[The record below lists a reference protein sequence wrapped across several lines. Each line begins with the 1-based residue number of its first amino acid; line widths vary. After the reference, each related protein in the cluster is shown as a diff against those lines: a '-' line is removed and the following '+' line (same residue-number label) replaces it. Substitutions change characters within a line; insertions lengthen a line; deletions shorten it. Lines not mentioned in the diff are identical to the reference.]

1 MYGIVHGGPLC
12 DLILTP
18 PIGPLT
24 LSRHGLPPA
33 ARFSSRHMFEL
44 RQELMAI
51 RRWELA
57 NFTCST
63 QTEIDAV
70 AHRILR
76 MAELLRRVREIAERN

>member
-1 MYGIVHGGPLC
+1 
-12 DLILTP
+12 
-18 PIGPLT
+18 
-24 LSRHGLPPA
+24 
-33 ARFSSRHMFEL
+33 MFEL

-76 MAELLRRVREIAERN
+76 VAELLRQVREFAQRN